1 MYGTSI
7 INIGKYGNINIIRY
21 LIKHHVNVND
31 NGSSEN
37 REKMKILKILRRLI
51 DHGIHLHL
59 ISLLVINIFILLLN
73 FLIENGADANGNEND
88 SIVPLIN
95 VSIDKKNLFFE
106 EVIKNIIEHGI
117 NPN

>member
-1 MYGTSI
+1 
-7 INIGKYGNINIIRY
+7 
-21 LIKHHVNVND
+21 
-31 NGSSEN
+31 
-37 REKMKILKILRRLI
+37 
-51 DHGIHLHL
+51 
-59 ISLLVINIFILLLN
+59 LLN